1 MAIFYKDWEM
11 INKNILFNFLF
22 YRREN
27 MMKKLFIFIVIIA
40 VFALIIG
47 FIAYNNNNSTSQ
59 NQGGTRLSTNV
70 NEENAENRIANILES
85 QSQVTETEISSFQT
99 KILDDTPGRL
109 NNISITCS
117 TLNNTIVKAG
127 ETFSFNE
134 TVGKPSSERGYQE
147 AKIIVDHKAEL
158 GIGGGNCQV
167 SSTLYDA
174 VLNVPSLVVVERHE
188 HGKSVGYVPL
198 GKDATVSYGTFDLKF
213 RNDTGRDVRI
223 DATTDNQT
231 VTIRLIQL

>member
-1 MAIFYKDWEM
+1 
-11 INKNILFNFLF
+11 
-22 YRREN
+22 
-27 MMKKLFIFIVIIA
+27 MKKLFIFIAIA
-40 VFALIIG
+40 TILALIIG
-47 FIAYNNNNSTSQ
+47 VIAFNNNNDNVSKQQSATK
-59 NQGGTRLSTNV
+59 LSV
-70 NEENAENRIANILES
+70 SINEENAENRIANILES
-85 QSQVTETEISSFQT
+85 QNEVKEEVTETEISAFQT
-99 KILDDTPGRL
+99 EILDDTPARL

-117 TLNNTIVKAG
+117 TLNNTIIQAG
-127 ETFSFNE
+127 QTFSFNE
-134 TVGKPSSERGYQE
+134 TVGKPTAERGYQK

>member
-1 MAIFYKDWEM
+1 
-11 INKNILFNFLF
+11 
-22 YRREN
+22 
-27 MMKKLFIFIVIIA
+27 MKKILIFIVIA
-40 VFALIIG
+40 VVFALIIG
-47 FIAYNNNNSTSQ
+47 VFIYNNNNTTSQ
-59 NQGGTRLSTNV
+59 GQSGTRLSANV
-70 NEENAENRIANILES
+70 NEEDSENRIANIIES
-85 QSQVTETEISSFQT
+85 QSQITETEISAFQT
-99 KILDDTPGRL
+99 EILDDTPGRL

-134 TVGKPSSERGYQE
+134 TVGKPSAERGYQE

-174 VLNVPSLVVVERHE
+174 VLNVPSLVIVERHE

-223 DATTDNQT
+223 DASTDNQT
-231 VTIRLIQL
+231 VNIRLIQL